1 MAFLLIGNPKL
12 PKRRREVQRQ
22 VNAMIASAAARVPE
36 VVPHRQWLA
45 SIARLSTNLGSLPL
59 TSGNAATLIE
69 DYEDGLR

>member
-1 MAFLLIGNPKL
+1 
-12 PKRRREVQRQ
+12 
-22 VNAMIASAAARVPE
+22 MIASAAARVPE